1 MGRVLPHV
9 VHIHGKFYGVV
20 DGEDPS
26 IDYPGIVRVL
36 RDQNYTGF
44 ISSEYEARVQRPV
57 QRIRQVRA
65 QQDMLKRLLE
75 EAPVTV

>member
-1 MGRVLPHV
+1 M

-44 ISSEYEARVQRPV
+44 ISSEYEAHAYSDRYSAFD
-57 QRIRQVRA
+57 QVRA